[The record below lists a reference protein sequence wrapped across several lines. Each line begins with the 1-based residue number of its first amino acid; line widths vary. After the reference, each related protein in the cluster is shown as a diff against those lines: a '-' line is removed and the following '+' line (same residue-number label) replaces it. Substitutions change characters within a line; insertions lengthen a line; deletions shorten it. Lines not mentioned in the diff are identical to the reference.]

1 MSDAG
6 GPGNVPNVP
15 SPGRRVLSGSL
26 DEVDI
31 FSIAQFLVIQ
41 RKTGGLTIVREGV
54 RGALIFENG
63 QIINGS
69 VPGASEGMEAVRKI
83 FKWKAGSFEFAPGAH
98 KVPAVIATDAQS
110 LLMDLAIEADE
121 MSRIIPPSELA
132 APPVTA
138 PPNGAPVVRPAV
150 VRVVRPG
157 APPAPP
163 LAAGVGSLPPGGV
176 ASQPLYQ
183 RKPFSQEE
191 FVRSIEER
199 LVIADTELPEPP
211 RHSFRHAQPKAGP
224 SPSLVLLLAV
234 GVPVVLVL
242 AGTIAWV
249 VTKTAAP
256 VASLPPRPTTPAAS
270 APVVAK
276 PHQFIT
282 KPGSPAYAVEKCIA
296 DIPLRCDLGA
306 IDLDRKDVRQL
317 SIRLV
322 REVAWDKNDLAMAIA
337 SDSIALVR
345 RVFDTQSYVDR
356 IYIVAQSHLDRELG
370 QTKLDDAFR
379 MTAERSVYM
388 KMKDTYEQMSPARI
402 IDCFGGRFDQRLAG
416 Q

>member
-6 GPGNVPNVP
+6 GPGNVPNAP
-15 SPGRRVLSGSL
+15 SPGRRVLSGAL
-26 DEVDI
+26 DDVDI
-31 FSIAQFLVIQ
+31 FSICQFLVIQ
-41 RKTGGLTIVREGV
+41 RKTGGLTLVREGV
-54 RGALIFENG
+54 KATLIFENG

-69 VPGASEGMEAVRKI
+69 VPGVSDGMEAVRKI

-121 MSRIIPPSELA
+121 MSRIIPSSELA
-132 APPVTA
+132 PPPVTA
-138 PPNGAPVVRPAV
+138 PPDGAPIVRPAV

-163 LAAGVGSLPPGGV
+163 LAARVGSLPPGGA

-199 LVIADTELPEPP
+199 LVIADTELPETP
-211 RHSFRHAQPKAGP
+211 RHSFRHPQPKAGP
-224 SPSLVLLLAV
+224 SPSSVLLIAV

-242 AGTIAWV
+242 AGIIAWL
-249 VTKTAAP
+249 VTKTAGP
-256 VASLPPRPTTPAAS
+256 VATPPPRPTPSAAS
-270 APVVAK
+270 APAVAK

-296 DIPLRCDLGA
+296 DMPLGCNLGA

-317 SIRLV
+317 DIRLV
-322 REVAWDKNDLAMAIA
+322 REVAWDKNDLATAIA
-337 SDSIALVR
+337 ADTVALVR

-370 QTKLDDAFR
+370 QTKLDEAFR
-379 MTAERSVYM
+379 MTAQRSVYM
-388 KMKDTYEQMSPARI
+388 RIKDTYAQMSPARI

-416 Q
+416 P